1 MQSVADALTSTP
13 AFMTIWECPRPFW
26 TTSFSAIKRNPTGN
40 YCAIFPFA
48 THKFLYFTLRPLDE
62 PKKLKE
68 KFDAIFD
75 ATKYNKASD
84 NLSKLIKKKTES
96 ICSQISVELT

>member
-1 MQSVADALTSTP
+1 LIQQ
-13 AFMTIWECPRPFW
+13 
-26 TTSFSAIKRNPTGN
+26 
-40 YCAIFPFA
+40 IFNS
-48 THKFLYFTLRPLDE
+48 LRPLDE

-84 NLSKLIKKKTES
+84 GIGKLIKKRNES
-96 ICSQISVELT
+96 TLSNSCHSSRYEI

>member
-1 MQSVADALTSTP
+1 LNS
-13 AFMTIWECPRPFW
+13 
-26 TTSFSAIKRNPTGN
+26 
-40 YCAIFPFA
+40 
-48 THKFLYFTLRPLDE
+48 LRPLDE

-84 NLSKLIKKKTES
+84 GLSKLIKKRNES
-96 ICSQISVELT
+96 TFSNSCHSNKLILKYLFPPFRCEA